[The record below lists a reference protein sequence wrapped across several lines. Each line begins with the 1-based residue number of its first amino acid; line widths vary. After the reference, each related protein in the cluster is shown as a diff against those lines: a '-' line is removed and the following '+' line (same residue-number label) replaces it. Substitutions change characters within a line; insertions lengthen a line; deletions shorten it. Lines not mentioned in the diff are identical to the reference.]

1 MNRLWSK
8 LCFVF
13 RRERFDRDLAEE
25 IQQHVERKAAKLMES
40 GVAPDDAH
48 SAAQRQFGNALS
60 LRERSCD
67 LWTWVWLETLVQDV
81 RYGARMLRKNP
92 GFASV
97 AVLTL
102 ALGIAVN
109 TTIFSVISGWLLKP
123 PPVPHPDRVVM
134 VVSTNAARA
143 LDLGQVSAADFRMWR
158 AESHAFTD
166 LAAVDPDTDFT
177 LTGGGEPEHLDGLR
191 VSANYFDVLGVRP
204 MLGRGFLPG
213 EEQPGRDHVMVL
225 SYGLWQRRFAADR
238 NVIGK
243 TVTLNGESYVVT
255 GVMPVEFRL
264 YTFHEQMWMPLVL
277 HATELAPKARDE
289 RSLVVYGRLKSG
301 IGIEQARAE
310 MAALAV
316 HAERSYPAS
325 EKGWGANVMT
335 LQQYTIERMHIRA
348 GLSILMAAVVMV
360 LLIACANIANLLLA
374 RGAAREQEIA
384 VRIAMGAGR
393 MRVTRQLLVESLLI
407 AALGGGAGLLL
418 AFWGVNVLRGMLTF
432 NPYVASLSADV
443 AVDYRVL
450 MFTCLASVG
459 AALLFGLAPA
469 IRVSASDP
477 QNTLRQGGRTGNLRR
492 GWGRNILVG
501 AQIALA
507 MLLAIGASLMV
518 QATSEEMGG
527 DYGYDPG
534 RVAVV
539 ELSLSGPRYQDA
551 SRRMA
556 FAGEVLEKLQAV
568 PGVEAVAAAAYGIP
582 FDSGKTTFR
591 IQGHPTLPAADRPKA
606 RYFGVTP
613 DYFRVLGVA
622 LMQGRNFSVSDAGNA
637 PPVAI
642 INRAFAQRYF
652 AGQQPIGR
660 HISVD
665 RDQDGPPVWHEIV
678 GVVPDI
684 RASFGARREEDPQI
698 YEPYLESPA
707 AGVKCLVRVARNPS
721 TLGPAL
727 RRAVWSVDADQPI
740 GDIATIAARV
750 TRMDTGDFIADG
762 LLVLF
767 GAMAMV
773 LAAIG
778 IYGVIAYAV
787 AQRTHEIGIRMA
799 LGARRSNVLVMIVSR
814 GMLLA
819 VVSAGIG
826 LAAAS
831 ALPGLFAS
839 MFEGWRVHPAAI
851 FTIVP
856 LVLLSAVLLAICIP
870 AWRAARVHP
879 MEALRYE

>member
-1 MNRLWSK
+1 MNRLWRK
-8 LCFVF
+8 VCFFF

-25 IQQHVERKAAKLMES
+25 IQQHVERKAAKLVET
-40 GVAPDDAH
+40 GVAPDDARF
-48 SAAQRQFGNALS
+48 AAQRQFGNALS
-60 LRERSCD
+60 LRERSRD

-123 PPVPHPDRVVM
+123 PPVPDPDRLVT

-143 LDLGQVSAADFRMWR
+143 LDREFVSAVDFRAWR
-158 AESHAFTD
+158 AESHAFTV
-166 LAAVDPDTDFT
+166 LAAADPSVDFT
-177 LTGGGEPEHLDGLR
+177 LTGFSEPEHLDGMR
-191 VSANYFDVLGVRP
+191 VSASYFDVMGVRP

-213 EEQPGRDHVMVL
+213 EEQAGRDHVVVL
-225 SYGLWQRRFAADR
+225 SYGLWQRRFVADR

-243 TVTLNGESYVVT
+243 TVTLNGEKFIVA
-255 GVMPVEFRL
+255 GVMPAEFRL
-264 YTFHEQMWMPLVL
+264 YTFHEQIWTPLVL
-277 HATELAPKARDE
+277 HTTELAPKARDE
-289 RSLVVYGRLKSG
+289 RSLMIYGRLKSG

-316 HAERSYPAS
+316 RAERSFPAS

-335 LQQYTIERMHIRA
+335 LQEYTIERMHIRA

-407 AALGGGAGLLL
+407 AALGGGGGLLL
-418 AFWGVNVLRGMLTF
+418 AFWGVNVLRRTLTW

-443 AVDYRVL
+443 TVDYRVL

-492 GWGRNILVG
+492 GWGRNVLVG

-507 MLLAIGASLMV
+507 VLLAIGASLMV
-518 QATSEEMGG
+518 QATAEEMGA

-539 ELSLSGPRYQDA
+539 ELSLNGPRYQDV

-568 PGVEAVAAAAYGIP
+568 PGVEAAAAAVYGIP

-591 IQGHPTLPAADRPKA
+591 IQGQPALPAADRPKA

-613 DYFRVLGVA
+613 DYFHVLGVA
-622 LMQGRNFSVSDAGNA
+622 LMQGRNFSASDAGSA
-637 PPVAI
+637 PPVAL
-642 INRAFAQRYF
+642 INRVFAQRYF

-660 HISVD
+660 NVSVD
-665 RDQDGPPVWHEIV
+665 IDEDGPPVWREIV
-678 GVVPDI
+678 GIVPDI
-684 RASFGARREEDPQI
+684 RASFGPKEEDPQM
-698 YEPYLESPA
+698 YVPYLQAPA
-707 AGVKCLVRVARNPS
+707 AGVKCLVRAAGDPNA
-721 TLGPAL
+721 LGPAL

-740 GDIATIAARV
+740 GEVATIATRV
-750 TRMDTGDFIADG
+750 DRMEGGDRIADG

-767 GAMAMV
+767 GGMAMV
-773 LAAIG
+773 LAAVG
-778 IYGVIAYAV
+778 IYGVIAYTV

-799 LGARRSNVLVMIVSR
+799 LGAGRSNVLVSVVGR

-819 VVSAGIG
+819 MVSAGVG

-839 MFEGWRVHPAAI
+839 MFEGWRVHAAAI
-851 FTIVP
+851 FMIVP
-856 LVLLSAVLLAICIP
+856 LVLLSAVLVAISIP

>member
-1 MNRLWSK
+1 MPRLSRK
-8 LCFVF
+8 LMFLF
-13 RRERFDRDLAEE
+13 QRRRFDRELAEE
-25 IQQHVERKAAKLMES
+25 MQHHLDLKAQAGGGTEE
-40 GVAPDDAH
+40 ARF
-48 SAAQRQFGNALS
+48 AAQRQFGNALLLHETS
-60 LRERSCD
+60 RD

-123 PPVPHPDRVVM
+123 PPVPDPDRVVM

-143 LDLGQVSAADFRMWR
+143 LDREQVSAVDFRMWR

-166 LAAVDPDTDFT
+166 LAAAAPDADFN
-177 LTGGGEPEHLDGLR
+177 LTGGGEPEHLDGMR
-191 VSANYFDVLGVRP
+191 VSAGYFDVLRVRP

-213 EEQPGRDHVMVL
+213 EEQAGRDHVAVL

-243 TVTLNGESYVVT
+243 TVTLNGEKYVVA
-255 GVMPVEFRL
+255 GVMPAEFRL
-264 YTFHEQMWMPLVL
+264 TTFHAQMWTPLVL
-277 HATELAPKARDE
+277 HATELTPKARDE
-289 RSLVVYGRLKSG
+289 RSLVMYGRLKSG

-316 HAERSYPAS
+316 RSERSYPAS

-335 LQQYTIERMHIRA
+335 LQEYTIERMHIRA

-418 AFWGVNVLRGMLTF
+418 AFWAVNVLRGMLTF

-443 AVDYRVL
+443 AMDYRVL

-459 AALLFGLAPA
+459 AALLFGLVPA

-518 QATSEEMGG
+518 QATAEEMGG
-527 DYGYDPG
+527 DYGYDSG

-551 SRRMA
+551 SRRAA
-556 FAGEVLEKLQAV
+556 FAGDVLEKLRAV
-568 PGVEAVAAAAYGIP
+568 PGVEAAAAADGIP
-582 FDSGKTTFR
+582 FDSGTPTFQV
-591 IQGHPTLPAADRPKA
+591 QGQPTLPTADRPKA

-613 DYFRVLGVA
+613 DYFHVLGVA
-622 LMQGRNFSVSDAGNA
+622 LMQGRNFTASDAGNA

-642 INRAFAQRYF
+642 VNRPFVQRYF

-660 HISVD
+660 YISVD
-665 RDQDGPPVWHEIV
+665 SDEDGPPVWREIV
-678 GVVPDI
+678 GIVPDI
-684 RASFGARREEDPQI
+684 RASFGSKEEDPQM
-698 YEPYLESPA
+698 YVPYLQAPA
-707 AGVKCLVRVARNPS
+707 AGVKCLVRAAGDANA
-721 TLGPAL
+721 LGPAL

-740 GDIATIAARV
+740 GEVATIAMQV
-750 TRMDTGDFIADG
+750 SHMDAGDRIADG
-762 LLVLF
+762 LLTLF
-767 GAMAMV
+767 GAMAVV
-773 LAAIG
+773 LAAVG
-778 IYGVIAYAV
+778 IYGVIAYTV
-787 AQRTHEIGIRMA
+787 AERTHEIGIRMA

-819 VVSAGIG
+819 MVSAGIG

-839 MFEGWRVHPAAI
+839 MFTGWRVHPAVI
-851 FTIVP
+851 FTTVP
-856 LVLLSAVLLAICIP
+856 LVLLTAVLVAISIP